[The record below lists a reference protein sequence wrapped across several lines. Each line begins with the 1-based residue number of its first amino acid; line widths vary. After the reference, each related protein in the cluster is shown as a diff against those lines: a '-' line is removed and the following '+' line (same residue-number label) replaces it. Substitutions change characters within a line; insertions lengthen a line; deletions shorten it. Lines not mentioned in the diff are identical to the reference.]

1 VIIPSGKKINKS
13 QPNLQAG
20 SPHVKMK
27 LLDLPA
33 ELIDEI
39 IAQLVVSVGI
49 RKAVLYR
56 SVCRSFNSALA
67 HAICI
72 AQVVDVYHPFT
83 PGLSR
88 KMHSGLLSKILARK
102 AMTPERH
109 QRSFLAVIANIV
121 AELRSLAIGLAIDIT
136 DDRWFEHVAEVVANE
151 GNSQPFPD
159 AWSNPDAWSDESRL
173 KNLLSGVAILGIEEL
188 FMKLSEKFEGLS
200 LIVNNGSHFFR
211 EPLTI
216 AAARGHV
223 GIVRRLLA
231 LGASLELDAC
241 EVDEVRSSQFWRS
254 RGHDDAQAEFD
265 IQDSYMQ
272 RSAIEGNYTKTA
284 LESAARGGH
293 REMLE
298 LLLESAYRIPITSIE
313 YYRAIVA
320 AAEIGRPDLMDILFS
335 TIGKSLGVS
344 TALDSYIICAA
355 VRGGH
360 LLLVE
365 SLIEAGVDINGVN
378 NVDGWDTGRP
388 PGTVSQAAAKGN
400 IPMLR
405 FLLERGAL
413 AKYDEDY
420 GEEPQPLSQ
429 AAEHGQMEAIH
440 LLLDFGVDPERAM
453 LKCIQSR
460 RPSLVKGLMERYPG
474 LIQKEDGWIGQCALR
489 HAVDGST
496 KLDYIDFL
504 LAAGVPLNA
513 GYDNPQCIPLNTAK
527 DTPSVLLSTIDY
539 LIARGA
545 EPTDE
550 EMRPRKT
557 SLDRYGVLISEES
570 RQWTQLC

>member
-1 VIIPSGKKINKS
+1 
-13 QPNLQAG
+13 
-20 SPHVKMK
+20 
-27 LLDLPA
+27 
-33 ELIDEI
+33 
-39 IAQLVVSVGI
+39 
-49 RKAVLYR
+49 
-56 SVCRSFNSALA
+56 
-67 HAICI
+67 
-72 AQVVDVYHPFT
+72 
-83 PGLSR
+83 
-88 KMHSGLLSKILARK
+88 
-102 AMTPERH
+102 
-109 QRSFLAVIANIV
+109 
-121 AELRSLAIGLAIDIT
+121 
-136 DDRWFEHVAEVVANE
+136 
-151 GNSQPFPD
+151 
-159 AWSNPDAWSDESRL
+159 
-173 KNLLSGVAILGIEEL
+173 
-188 FMKLSEKFEGLS
+188 
-200 LIVNNGSHFFR
+200 
-211 EPLTI
+211 
-216 AAARGHV
+216 
-223 GIVRRLLA
+223 
-231 LGASLELDAC
+231 
-241 EVDEVRSSQFWRS
+241 
-254 RGHDDAQAEFD
+254 
-265 IQDSYMQ
+265 MQ